1 MARRCEVSI
10 NFAARL
16 SKMGGDENALWFT
29 ANESPECASLDDMEV
44 RINARLRLTG
54 PPCGAWRIVPAST
67 MSKIRWHSR
76 KPSNSEK
83 GNEQEFGKITA
94 AAAAAASKT
103 HKTTKRQTAAAKFQ
117 EQHRAFWAEERASVE
132 QGFCDGSPCNVTK
145 GTANGQHLRSS
156 KAFALAFRN
165 KKPDL
170 WPFRFDKSHLR
181 PCSSVQGL
189 SPARRGW

>member
-1 MARRCEVSI
+1 
-10 NFAARL
+10 
-16 SKMGGDENALWFT
+16 MGGDENALWFT

-44 RINARLRLTG
+44 RINARMRLTG

-83 GNEQEFGKITA
+83 GNEQEFGKTTA

-103 HKTTKRQTAAAKFQ
+103 HKKTKKTAAAKFQ
-117 EQHRAFWAEERASVE
+117 EQHRAFWVEERASAE

-145 GTANGQHLRSS
+145 GTANGQQLRSS
-156 KAFALAFRN
+156 SASVLPMVPTHTPHLTSLGVATGSLVPTQWVQFWADRSLDLAFTE
-165 KKPDL
+165 P
-170 WPFRFDKSHLR
+170 W
-181 PCSSVQGL
+181 
-189 SPARRGW
+189 